1 MKVSANSNK
10 ESGLKPFS
18 AQISWNLLAW
28 SSEPDKSP
36 RLKVLLAQ
44 AVSAFLGQWSLSL
57 DQALQELLGLRSCE
71 LGRNKA

>member
-18 AQISWNLLAW
+18 AQISWDLLAW

-44 AVSAFLGQWSLSL
+44 AVSAFLGQ
-57 DQALQELLGLRSCE
+57 
-71 LGRNKA
+71 